1 MIGPGDL
8 YTGPD
13 VECDCGV
20 DWCDCIEDEMVA
32 HVEWAAEDARASLD
46 DYDRVMF
53 P

>member
-1 MIGPGDL
+1 MKGPGDL

-20 DWCDCIEDEMVA
+20 DDCDCYERE
-32 HVEWAAEDARASLD
+32 RD
-46 DYDRVMF
+46 DYLERQAENAAWDRVMF